1 MSAISTREVILE
13 KAGALFYRQ
22 GFNNTGMDEITRAVG
37 VKKPALYYHFESKNV
52 LGLAYLEHRSKIL
65 FEMLE
70 SLLQRAKTFDQY
82 LSSWATALIMLTRR
96 NEFFGCPFTAFSS
109 ELDGDERV
117 FFESKLR
124 SVENE
129 WLAIQKR
136 AFVKYYGESEA
147 AKSIAEK
154 ILIAHTGCVM
164 LYRASRDMK
173 YLKQLKSGFAEIATN
188 AKNGAWV

>member
-1 MSAISTREVILE
+1 MKQIDTKQNILE
-13 KAGALFYRQ
+13 QAGALFYAQ
-22 GFNNTGMDEITRAVG
+22 GFNNTGMEQITKVCG
-37 VKKPALYYHFESKNV
+37 IKKPALYYHFESKNV

-82 LSSWATALIMLTRR
+82 LSSWATALIMLARR

-109 ELDGDERV
+109 ELDGDERT
-117 FFESKLR
+117 FFETKLR

-129 WLAIQKR
+129 WLAIQKK

-154 ILIAHTGCVM
+154 ILIVHTGCVM
-164 LYRASRDMK
+164 LYRASRDIK
-173 YLKQLKSGFAEIATN
+173 YLKQLKTGFAEIAAT
-188 AKNGAWV
+188 ATKADKE